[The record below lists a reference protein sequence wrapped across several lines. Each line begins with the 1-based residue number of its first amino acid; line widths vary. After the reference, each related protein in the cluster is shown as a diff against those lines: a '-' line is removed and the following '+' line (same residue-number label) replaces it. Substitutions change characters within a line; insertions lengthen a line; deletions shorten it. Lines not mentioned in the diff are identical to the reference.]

1 MDYQFRRSCNLM
13 LKQFRCHLVFVWIIS
28 LLLCHANGLDDSKS
42 VSTLKCS
49 AGSCN
54 SLIIVSTLDGKLT
67 ALDAKGNGQK
77 HWILHSLLGPL
88 VSSSTTTVKRE
99 VDAPKLI
106 PSLDG
111 HIYYQERGHVKLMP
125 FTAED
130 MLSRS
135 YKVSDKSVLS
145 GSKHVHLYGI
155 NYVTGKIQYICT
167 GEGCKSSGT
176 EAVADEILIV
186 RREQEGL
193 RAVDMVSGSER
204 WNLTVGQYK
213 LSLPNEDEEHHC
225 DSDGRATPVSIET
238 NDGEK
243 VYISFSKNK
252 VYAFSGLGS
261 LSDLIWEKELEAPVA
276 TTWVLSNGKLRQIDM
291 VLSGTGNSQGIDFS
305 TSSSTDSNHKTTAL
319 SRVDNAIFM
328 YIGTYNNQLYINPTI
343 DSCTVNKMKAAD
355 TARKELLQMRDH
367 LTSGDEKTLITSDFS
382 KLAKAAGMGWYMYKL
397 SALHSRTPIVKTN
410 KYGSNE
416 IALKD
421 KSVPYP
427 FDDGE
432 ILVSQKKPNQQLI
445 SDGNYVYYATIMGN
459 IKGSIWDWW
468 KEILVIC
475 SVQFLLTS
483 YVVQRWIRR
492 RETATD
498 EPKIDIDTSETEKES
513 PMFSEDKDQSSV
525 PPSSDTLTTSTTLSG
540 GNSNGNTDNG
550 EMIQISRLDSEFEL
564 KEKLG
569 RGGYGV
575 VYKAK
580 KKFDDQDYALKI
592 VRLPDR
598 DEKREKVLREVKLLA
613 KLDHIG
619 TVRYYNAWV
628 EESSS
633 NWSKNSDILASEE
646 SSRAF
651 ATEDDN
657 ENFETESSFQSSNV
671 NRKLNYSWSY
681 TDQITELESNSL
693 NGKFKSSVRFAR
705 NSLEFSFRG
714 LSKSIDHNN
723 DNNSGDDTSGSIIFQ
738 ESGLGEESAKDSMEI
753 AFENSETS
761 DDLRMSNSNSGIV
774 FEEDAILP
782 GTSGK
787 PSNNSVIGA
796 TSSSHV
802 NSSVRK
808 ARKRH
813 QSCPTEVVKP
823 PSYLFIQMQLC
834 HSETLDKWLQKNVEN
849 RSFSEC
855 YDIFNQ
861 ILKALVYI
869 HNIGLIHRDLK
880 PANVFFSMDGLVKI
894 GDFGLAID
902 YGDYDTIDSLS
913 QSTSK
918 GHERKKYSRNVGT
931 MLYMSPEQVSG
942 KRCSQKVDIYAL
954 GIILYE
960 LLHPMTTGME
970 RIKLLSNLREQNK
983 FDSTF
988 SKERPLEANFIRWLL
1003 CGDPKKRPLAE
1014 EILASEMYA
1023 KIEVE

>member
-1 MDYQFRRSCNLM
+1 MCDVSNCGWTLDTGQPAYFRLPIGSEPRWNDSIVKALFEQSNRVQYQRQSARFVRLGE
-13 LKQFRCHLVFVWIIS
+13 QFRCHLVFVWIIS

-468 KEILVIC
+468 
-475 SVQFLLTS
+475 
-483 YVVQRWIRR
+483 
-492 RETATD
+492 
-498 EPKIDIDTSETEKES
+498 
-513 PMFSEDKDQSSV
+513 
-525 PPSSDTLTTSTTLSG
+525 
-540 GNSNGNTDNG
+540 
-550 EMIQISRLDSEFEL
+550 LDSEFEL

-633 NWSKNSDILASEE
+633 SWSKNSDILASEE

-796 TSSSHV
+796 TSSSSHV

-983 FDSTF
+983 FDSMF